1 MLKRLVGRRKKMS
14 MTDPIADYLTRIRNA
29 QSAQKNWV
37 DIPASN
43 LKKRIS
49 FVLKEEKFI
58 RDFILI
64 PNNMQDTLRVFLN
77 YDYDKK
83 PVIHGIQRYSK
94 PGCRRYVTA
103 DNLPRVLNGMG
114 VSILSTSKGVVSD
127 KKAKLLNVGGEVLCQ
142 VW

>member
-1 MLKRLVGRRKKMS
+1 NMS

-29 QSAQKNWV
+29 QSARKPWV

-49 FVLKEEKFI
+49 FVLREERFI

-64 PNNMQDTLRVFLN
+64 PNKMQDTLRVFLN
-77 YDYDKK
+77 YDYNKN

-94 PGCRRYVTA
+94 PGCRRYVSA

-114 VSILSTSKGVVSD
+114 VSIITTSKGVVSD
-127 KKAKLLNVGGEVLCQ
+127 KKAKLLKVGGEVLCQ